1 MTDLLMPKLG
11 LTMTEGMLSQWRVA
25 PGDRV
30 ARGNVI
36 FTVETE
42 KVANEIEAETDLT
55 IAEILVAEGE
65 TVPVGTPVAR
75 LADAGAAAPPPG
87 TGSNARG
94 TKEDGLRIVAT
105 PLARRLARAAGVDL
119 AAVTGSGPHGRI
131 KAGDVEKAA
140 PAATPAA
147 GVIEIIP
154 DPTRLA
160 VARRVTAAKRDIPHF
175 YVTHEAE
182 ISAAMALRDDLNA
195 KKGCSRVSVT
205 HMLVRALGLA
215 LSEMPA
221 ANRIWSGDRI
231 VAFATADIGMLTE
244 TPEGLRMPM
253 IRDAGRRRL
262 REIAADATALAERAR
277 TGRLTPA
284 DVGGGAAAISN
295 VGMFG
300 VTSLTP
306 IISPPQAM
314 MLGVG
319 GERGVFRPDAAG
331 APALR
336 REITL
341 TLACD
346 HRVID
351 GAEAARFL
359 AALVAILKHPAR
371 LLHPAPEPQ
380 ENPHGLFPD

>member
-1 MTDLLMPKLG
+1 
-11 LTMTEGMLSQWRVA
+11 
-25 PGDRV
+25 
-30 ARGNVI
+30 
-36 FTVETE
+36 
-42 KVANEIEAETDLT
+42 
-55 IAEILVAEGE
+55 
-65 TVPVGTPVAR
+65 
-75 LADAGAAAPPPG
+75 
-87 TGSNARG
+87 
-94 TKEDGLRIVAT
+94 
-105 PLARRLARAAGVDL
+105 
-119 AAVTGSGPHGRI
+119 
-131 KAGDVEKAA
+131 
-140 PAATPAA
+140 
-147 GVIEIIP
+147 
-154 DPTRLA
+154 
-160 VARRVTAAKRDIPHF
+160 
-175 YVTHEAE
+175 
-182 ISAAMALRDDLNA
+182 
-195 KKGCSRVSVT
+195 
-205 HMLVRALGLA
+205 
-215 LSEMPA
+215 
-221 ANRIWSGDRI
+221 
-231 VAFATADIGMLTE
+231 
-244 TPEGLRMPM
+244 M

-319 GERGVFRPDAAG
+319 GERRVLRPDAAG

-336 REITL
+336 RELTL

-359 AALVAILKHPAR
+359 AALVAVLQHPAS

-380 ENPHGLFPD
+380 ENPHGLLPD